1 MSRVKKELEVLKS
14 WGIKYI
20 PVDKVLSIID
30 EVEEDGDK
38 ITGEDHVDALFE
50 GIASSIVTASP
61 VGGRI
66 FYIDDTADGIYEF
79 FDVEGNLL
87 QNVQVGDRPYYY
99 RAIKKGSKDKYY
111 VYHDKVYDNLEWTY
125 CKDKGYVYESL
136 GTSYDIGSGKINT
149 EIVMAKNTGVY
160 ITPNSNEFPT
170 IWYQLQQI
178 RNAKV
183 GGCDDWFV
191 PSRRE
196 IDLLVKAIKSGIIM
210 GGAIARSSYVESVF
224 ANKWVWSS
232 SERSSGSTWYWS
244 CLSQFWDFITKSNN
258 YSVFFVRAF

>member
-1 MSRVKKELEVLKS
+1 MDKLRKDLEVLRS
-14 WGIKYI
+14 WGIESI
-20 PVDKVLSIID
+20 PVDKILSMIKK
-30 EVEEDGDK
+30 EEDDINTSSKGRGTE
-38 ITGEDHVDALFE
+38 IP
-50 GIASSIVTASP
+50 SSIVTASP

-79 FDVEGNLL
+79 FDIEGNLL

-136 GTSYDIGSGKINT
+136 GTSYDIGSGKTNT
-149 EIVMAKNTGVY
+149 EIVMAKNNGVY
-160 ITPNSNEFPT
+160 ITTNSNEFPT

-191 PSRRE
+191 PSRCE
-196 IDLLVKAIKSGIIM
+196 IDLLVKAIKSGIII

-258 YSVFFVRAF
+258 YSVFFARAF